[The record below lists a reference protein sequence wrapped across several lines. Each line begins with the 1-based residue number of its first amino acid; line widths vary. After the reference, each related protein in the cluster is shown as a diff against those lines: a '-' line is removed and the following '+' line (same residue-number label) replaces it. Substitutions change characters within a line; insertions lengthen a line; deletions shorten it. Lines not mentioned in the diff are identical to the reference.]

1 MEASLH
7 EILNAREHRA
17 LTQKHLLQQYQKP
30 LLCFTMNIPG
40 PVKFDRDVAIGF
52 AVGNW
57 LLKDSLQGKLLY
69 SAQYHRHTGCEA
81 YYVAD
86 LPARELKQIALELED
101 VHPIG
106 RLFDMDV
113 LDIDGNK
120 LDRQSMG
127 YPRRQCLICG
137 QDAYVCAGRRTHTL
151 EQLRDRT
158 GFLLYITARQWFAEN
173 IAVKAYLALQQEV
186 STTPKP
192 GLVDKNNRGSH
203 QDMGMRHFFVS
214 ANALRPYFAKFAE
227 SGYLNRDLPPKEAF
241 CKLRPIGLEAENA
254 MFSATGGVNT
264 HKGAI
269 FSLGLLCAAAGRLSP
284 DQWGVDSLLSQCA
297 AMTQGIVAQDLG
309 NVTLQNAQTAGQ
321 RIYAQY
327 GIGGVR
333 AQAEAGYPAVK
344 NAGLPILQ
352 QGLEQGLS
360 LNDAGAVALLH
371 LLAATDD
378 TNLISRSDRQT
389 QLQIKQQLADLLKD
403 TPFPSVAE
411 IEKLDAEFIE
421 KNLSPGGSADLL
433 AMTYLLLLLTA

>member
-1 MEASLH
+1 
-7 EILNAREHRA
+7 
-17 LTQKHLLQQYQKP
+17 
-30 LLCFTMNIPG
+30 
-40 PVKFDRDVAIGF
+40 
-52 AVGNW
+52 
-57 LLKDSLQGKLLY
+57 
-69 SAQYHRHTGCEA
+69 
-81 YYVAD
+81 
-86 LPARELKQIALELED
+86 
-101 VHPIG
+101 
-106 RLFDMDV
+106 
-113 LDIDGNK
+113 
-120 LDRQSMG
+120 
-127 YPRRQCLICG
+127 
-137 QDAYVCAGRRTHTL
+137 
-151 EQLRDRT
+151 
-158 GFLLYITARQWFAEN
+158 
-173 IAVKAYLALQQEV
+173 
-186 STTPKP
+186 
-192 GLVDKNNRGSH
+192 
-203 QDMGMRHFFVS
+203 
-214 ANALRPYFAKFAE
+214 
-227 SGYLNRDLPPKEAF
+227 
-241 CKLRPIGLEAENA
+241 

-284 DQWGVDSLLSQCA
+284 DQWSVDSLLSQCA

-389 QLQIKQQLADLLKD
+389 HLQIKQQIADLLKD
-403 TPFPSVAE
+403 TPFPSSAE